1 LFRRGREPTVEAM
14 KAYAIA
20 HLRLLR
26 LHADIVSYI
35 ERIEA
40 TLEPYGGRYLIHG
53 GHPVDVREGEW
64 EGDLIVI
71 EFPDRERA
79 TAWYESAAYQ
89 EILPL
94 RTAHAVGPVILVDG
108 VRAGH
113 RATDVL
119 SQAA

>member
-1 LFRRGREPTVEAM
+1 M

-20 HLRLLR
+20 HLQPGPM
-26 LHADIVSYI
+26 HPDIAAYV
-35 ERIEA
+35 EQIEA
-40 TLEPYGGRYLIHG
+40 TLEPFGGRYLIHG
-53 GHPVDVREGEW
+53 GPVDVREGEW
-64 EGDLIVI
+64 QGDLVAI
-71 EFPDRERA
+71 EFPSREQA

-89 EILPL
+89 AIMPL
-94 RTAHAVGPVILVDG
+94 RTRHLVGPVILMDG